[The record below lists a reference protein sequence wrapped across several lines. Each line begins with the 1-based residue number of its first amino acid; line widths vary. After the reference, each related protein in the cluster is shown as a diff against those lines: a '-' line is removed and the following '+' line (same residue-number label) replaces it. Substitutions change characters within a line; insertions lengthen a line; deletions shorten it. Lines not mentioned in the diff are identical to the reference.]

1 MDYKTIVVALDLH
14 DDVQV
19 VLHQAEFM
27 AKQYNAALHVLH
39 VLPNVYTSVPYA
51 YDFQSEMEK
60 EAELRL
66 AKLKDE
72 VSVDIVTHLVSG
84 APKREILN
92 LVEEVNAD
100 LMIVGSHGKHGVEL
114 LLGST
119 ANSVLHGAKCDVLT
133 VRIDYS
139 GRGEAHGPYRHL
151 VVATDLRT
159 DNQKVIHV
167 AKSLKSKFEA
177 DMHLVHV
184 VPDEATLAS
193 LYVPNVEEDIA
204 RQAEEDMQKMAADL
218 GLASDD
224 AKVLRGHP
232 KSEILNYDKE
242 CGSDLLVIGSHG
254 RALLEAAL
262 LGSTANAVL
271 HGAEHDVLVVRL

>member
-1 MDYKTIVVALDLH
+1 MNYQNILVALDLH

-27 AKQYNAALHVLH
+27 AKQYGANLHAVH
-39 VLPNVYTSVPYA
+39 VLPHAYTSVPYA
-51 YDFQSEMEK
+51 YDFQSEIEK
-60 EAELRL
+60 EAQARI
-66 AKLKDE
+66 AKLKE
-72 VSVDIVTHLVSG
+72 KVSVPLTTHLLTG

-92 LVEEVNAD
+92 CVEELKAD
-100 LMIVGSHGKHGVEL
+100 LLIVGSHGKHGVEL

-151 VVATDLRT
+151 VVASDLRT
-159 DNQKVIHV
+159 DNRKVIDTAV
-167 AKSLKSKFEA
+167 SLKEKFDA

-204 RQAEEDMQKMAADL
+204 RQSQSDMAEMVAEL
-218 GLASDD
+218 GLKEGD

-232 KSEILNYDKE
+232 KSEILAYDKE
-242 CGSDLLVIGSHG
+242 CGADLLVIGSHA
-254 RALLEAAL
+254 RPLLEAAL